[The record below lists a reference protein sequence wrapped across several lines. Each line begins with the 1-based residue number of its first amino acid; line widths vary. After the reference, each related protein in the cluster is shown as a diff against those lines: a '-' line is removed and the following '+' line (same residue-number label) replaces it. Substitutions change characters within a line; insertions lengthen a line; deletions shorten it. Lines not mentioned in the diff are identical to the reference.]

1 MNLAIMPEDMAT
13 KMCRGDV
20 ISALSVAIGD
30 GYISGLLQMFPFLTR
45 LDSYFYNEVLL

>member
-20 ISALSVAIGD
+20 RDFCIECCNWRWLYKRFVADVPIPH
-30 GYISGLLQMFPFLTR
+30 QT
-45 LDSYFYNEVLL
+45 